1 MENRHVHSHSLT
13 RPSSSPSLSSS
24 LAQTKRQRQR
34 YALAAQSPANT
45 PGAQLP
51 LAPRSLSVTQRTLYG
66 LAQRPPQIHHPPALN
81 KTYNLIP
88 QLQPASA
95 MRMNTRSSSIVR
107 NPSPVGSDSSDMYY
121 NDPAFDST
129 PVTPSRADDAHNPY
143 DSDASAAL
151 SVDARDTTPTPQPTR
166 AASPAA
172 VVELSTDDY
181 PALATPAPAN
191 ATMTRGKVGKKNK
204 GKGRA
209 GQGNADED
217 IPLPAE
223 DTQAAIAGRKR
234 VAQANADE
242 DDPTLAADTEAAIAA
257 SLGRPTVHD
266 NATAGASSSRRMPES
281 PGKRLRTNSVG
292 DAAPAPYQTDATDT
306 GSPFLQPI
314 VTTASS
320 SAAPSAAV
328 QAAAAVNAASTAA
341 SAAVAATPASGAHA
355 TFAAAVMAPAP
366 AAAAQ
371 AIAHRLA
378 ANAAAAPAVPDWP
391 TADGNPPRG
400 SYAPTPQDGFPT
412 VVYSHALLVQGMPP
426 GLMQLY
432 DEVPPPK
439 FFVVASGGNGA
450 TMQTHGLIRAAI
462 GDFINVDPGSFHL
475 GTPPSAEHGPSPI
488 LWLVVGLPLHL
499 AQAILEKRA
508 LASRRITLFV
518 IPYDMPVIGF
528 VGTFGGFTL
537 PNSQEGA
544 NAARSL
550 LQSAIRANHD
560 ITEFVRTHRD
570 AFGAQVSADQAWDI
584 FCDSVEVVGMEL
596 LVSNT
601 NTVAWHLYV
610 TSPTDDHD
618 AWTQLRRL
626 FGRLSVMTALHGT
639 ARLQRSYRCRICP
652 SINHPTGLCPFPRL
666 PGWLGPTPDTI
677 AALEEVSRQAAAKA
691 QEHIRGYATAGSNN
705 ATPRANANR
714 SQGPP
719 NANKKGRKDGAKGK
733 KGGDPKGKGKRR
745 DHDDFF

>member
-1 MENRHVHSHSLT
+1 MAD
-13 RPSSSPSLSSS
+13 PY
-24 LAQTKRQRQR
+24 AQIVELIKG
-34 YALAAQSPANT
+34 Y
-45 PGAQLP
+45 
-51 LAPRSLSVTQRTLYG
+51 
-66 LAQRPPQIHHPPALN
+66 
-81 KTYNLIP
+81 KT
-88 QLQPASA
+88 
-95 MRMNTRSSSIVR
+95 
-107 NPSPVGSDSSDMYY
+107 
-121 NDPAFDST
+121 
-129 PVTPSRADDAHNPY
+129 
-143 DSDASAAL
+143 
-151 SVDARDTTPTPQPTR
+151 
-166 AASPAA
+166 ASPAA

-191 ATMTRGKVGKKNK
+191 ATTTRGKVGKKNK

-217 IPLPAE
+217 VPLPAE

-234 VAQANADE
+234 AAQANADE

-257 SLGRPTVHD
+257 SLGRPIVHD
-266 NATAGASSSRRMPES
+266 NVTAGASSSRRMPES
-281 PGKRLRTNSVG
+281 PGKHLRTNSVG

-328 QAAAAVNAASTAA
+328 QAAAAVNAAPTAA

-355 TFAAAVMAPAP
+355 TFAAAVTAPAP

-378 ANAAAAPAVPDWP
+378 ANAAAAPAAPDWP
-391 TADGNPPRG
+391 TADDNPPRG

-426 GLMQLY
+426 ALC
-432 DEVPPPK
+432 
-439 FFVVASGGNGA
+439 NW
-450 TMQTHGLIRAAI
+450 
-462 GDFINVDPGSFHL
+462 SFHL

-488 LWLVVGLPLHL
+488 LWLVAGLPLHL
-499 AQAILEKRA
+499 AQAILDKRA

-584 FCDSVEVVGMEL
+584 FCDSVKVVGMEL

-610 TSPTDDHD
+610 TSPTDDHN

-677 AALEEVSRQAAAKA
+677 TALEEVSCQAAAKA
-691 QEHIRGYATAGSNN
+691 QEHIRGYAAAGSNN
-705 ATPRANANR
+705 ATPRANANH

-733 KGGDPKGKGKRR
+733 KGGDAKGKGKHRE
-745 DHDDFF
+745 HDDFFQLSTTVHVKYTH